1 MASSSVSQEEV
12 EKDFQLLN
20 RRSKIRIARARNAP
34 THSQRPGEE
43 MEAEDREESPKP
55 IGKIKDRRTVRT
67 ERPNFASKGKVQ
79 RDRRK
84 LREKR
89 RSTGVVHLQSTEST
103 GESIGEDD
111 GEESPSKEETKKNTS
126 LNEGTDVLKMDP
138 KNPGN
143 RNYIEPSDLEA
154 DDEDTQDGDSLNH
167 VKLDANLTELTIK
180 EDISIT
186 SLDNSS
192 ECPLEET
199 AEYQVFLQAKDE
211 VKQLTCQLADARRE
225 ISLLK
230 AERDFL
236 REQNVGLRN
245 QALAAKK

>member
-20 RRSKIRIARARNAP
+20 RRSKIRIARARNVP
-34 THSQRPGEE
+34 PHSQRPGEE

-55 IGKIKDRRTVRT
+55 LSKIKDRRTVRT
-67 ERPNFASKGKVQ
+67 ERPNFTSKGKVQ

-103 GESIGEDD
+103 GGSTGEDD
-111 GEESPSKEETKKNTS
+111 GEESSSREETKKNAS
-126 LNEGTDVLKMDP
+126 PNEGIDVSKMDP
-138 KNPGN
+138 KNLGN

-167 VKLDANLTELTIK
+167 LKLDTNLTELTIK
-180 EDISIT
+180 EDVST
-186 SLDNSS
+186 TPHDNSS
-192 ECPLEET
+192 ECAFEET
-199 AEYQVFLQAKDE
+199 AEDFLQAKE
-211 VKQLTCQLADARRE
+211 ELKQLACQLADARRE

-236 REQNVGLRN
+236 REQNIGLRN

>member
-20 RRSKIRIARARNAP
+20 RRSKIRIARARNPPA
-34 THSQRPGEE
+34 HSQRPGEE

-55 IGKIKDRRTVRT
+55 LGKIKDRRTVRT
-67 ERPNFASKGKVQ
+67 NERPNFASKGKVQ

-103 GESIGEDD
+103 GGSTGEDD
-111 GEESPSKEETKKNTS
+111 GEESPSREETKRNTGI
-126 LNEGTDVLKMDP
+126 NEGIDVSKADS

-143 RNYIEPSDLEA
+143 HNYIGPSDLEA

-167 VKLDANLTELTIK
+167 LKLDTNLTELTIK
-180 EDISIT
+180 EDVAVES
-186 SLDNSS
+186 
-192 ECPLEET
+192 PLAEG
-199 AEYQVFLQAKDE
+199 AEYQVLVQAKDE
-211 VKQLTCQLADARRE
+211 VKQLSCQLADARRE

-236 REQNVGLRN
+236 REQNLGLRN